1 MRNIRIKFF
10 MVLAL
15 TFVVGLLSTSLV
27 AAQTPLA
34 RISVAHLSPDTP
46 AVEIYVNGATGTF
59 EVLEFG
65 ATTGWVEVPAG
76 TYSIAVAPA
85 GTSVES
91 AAIGPANLTFGADS
105 WTTIAAI
112 GSLNAG
118 TLRPAIINSAYSPLD
133 AGETQVTVFHAIEDA
148 PAVDVILPDNTAV
161 VSNLAFGESAVITVP
176 AATYNLRVVP
186 AGATAPAVITL
197 DATLSEGTFYFV
209 AAANQL
215 ASPQVVLRAVAES
228 LVDDLFGKTA
238 ATQNIAEIAVADGR
252 FDTLVAALGAANLV
266 DTIATGGPFTV
277 FAPTDD
283 AFAKLPD
290 GTVEALLAD
299 PAALSE
305 ILLYHVVP
313 GRVGSGD
320 VVNLSSFNTLNGS
333 VTVSVRDGAVFLNDN
348 VQVIITD
355 IQATNGVIHVIDTVL
370 IP

>member
-1 MRNIRIKFF
+1 MRTKFF
-10 MVLAL
+10 VSIVLAL
-15 TFVVGLLSTSLV
+15 LIGLLSTSLV

-46 AVEIYVNGATGTF
+46 AVDIYVNGEAGTF
-59 EVLEFG
+59 EVVKYG
-65 ATTGWVEVPAG
+65 DVTGWVEVPAG
-76 TYSIAVAPA
+76 TYSVAVAPA
-85 GTSVES
+85 GTSVDA
-91 AAIGPANLTFGADS
+91 AAIGPANLTFGPDS
-105 WTTIAAI
+105 WTTLAAI

-118 TLRPAIINSAYSPLD
+118 TLRPAIINSSYAPLE
-133 AGETQVTVFHAIEDA
+133 AGQTQVTVFHAIEDA
-148 PAVDVILPDNTAV
+148 PAVDVILPDNTPIV
-161 VSNLAFGESAVITVP
+161 TNLAFGESTVVTVP

-186 AGATAPAVITL
+186 TGATAPAVITL
-197 DATLSEGTFYFV
+197 DASLSEGTFYFV

-228 LVDDLFGKTA
+228 LVEDLFGKTA

-252 FDTLVAALGAANLV
+252 FTTLVAALGAANLV

-277 FAPTDD
+277 FAPTDA
-283 AFAKLPD
+283 AFAKLPA
-290 GTVEALLAD
+290 GTIDALLAD

-305 ILLYHVVP
+305 ILLYHVTP

-320 VVNLSSFNTLNGS
+320 VVTLSSFNTLNGS
-333 VTVSVRDGAVFLNDN
+333 VTVTVRDGAVFLNDN

-370 IP
+370 LP